1 MSDERPDPAGYFT
14 ERLPAQFDRA
24 LREQE
29 RAVESAQRV
38 LDGMRGVTTSLVV
51 RVTGDGGG
59 TFHLNIDDGRLTP
72 GDAATHPVL
81 LTLVQDRRG
90 FDRLIADAEDSA
102 LGFLGGLTGLASEM
116 KLTRARTEALA
127 GVTGTLL
134 FSVGGDDG
142 FALTTHFGAG
152 EPNDPPDTSILVD
165 PAVYAELREGRLDAQ
180 NAFMG
185 GKLEIEGDM
194 QLAMQVAL
202 AAMAPD

>member
-1 MSDERPDPAGYFT
+1 MSDERPEPVAYFT

-29 RAVESAQRV
+29 RAVETAQRV

-59 TFHLNIDDGRLTP
+59 TFHLNVDDGRLTP
-72 GDAATHPVL
+72 GDAPSHPVL
-81 LTLVQDRRG
+81 LTLVQDRAG
-90 FDRLIADAEDSA
+90 FDRLIGDAGDSA
-102 LGFLGGLTGLASEM
+102 LGFLGGLTGLADGM
-116 KLTRARTEALA
+116 KLTRARVETLA
-127 GVTGTLL
+127 GVSGTLL
-134 FSVGGDDG
+134 FAVAGDDG

-152 EPNDPPDTSILVD
+152 EPHEPPDTSIVVAA
-165 PAVYAELREGRLDAQ
+165 AVYAELREGRLDAQ

-185 GKLEIEGDM
+185 GKLEVEGDM

>member
-1 MSDERPDPAGYFT
+1 MSDERPEPAAYYT

-29 RAVESAQRV
+29 RAVETAQRV

-51 RVTGDGGG
+51 RVTGEGGG
-59 TFHLNIDDGRLTP
+59 TFHLNVDEGRLTP

-81 LTLVQDRRG
+81 LTLVQDRAG
-90 FDRLIADAEDSA
+90 FERLIADAGDSA
-102 LGFLGGLTGLASEM
+102 LGFLGGLTGLADEM
-116 KLTRARTEALA
+116 KLTRARVESLA
-127 GVTGTLL
+127 GVSGTLL
-134 FSVGGDDG
+134 FAVGGDDG
-142 FALTTHFGAG
+142 FDLVTHFGPG
-152 EPNDPPDTSILVD
+152 EPNDPPDTAIRVD
-165 PAVYAELREGRLDAQ
+165 PAVYAELRAGQLDAQ

-202 AAMAPD
+202 AALAPD